1 MKLELKS
8 IGYWSL
14 IKISFVVNLVGGFII
29 GFFFALFVGFFLS
42 LADKLGTMGGMPI
55 PMDEI
60 PSIGLLIIIYP
71 FLFGFFGAVFNT
83 ILYVIIAFIYN
94 VGAKVLGGVELE
106 FGEVAQVAPAPAP
119 TYQPTPE
126 PYYQR
131 STPPPPPPVQPWPS
145 EAPPT
150 AEPRREDQT
159 PPPAAGQ

>member
-1 MKLELKS
+1 MKLELKA

-42 LADKLGTMGGMPI
+42 LAERLGTMGGMSI

-60 PSIGLLIIIYP
+60 PSIGLLIILYP
-71 FLFGFFGAVFNT
+71 ILFGFFGAVFNT
-83 ILYVIIAFIYN
+83 LLYVIIAFIYN
-94 VGAKVLGGVELE
+94 VGAKFLGGVELE

-119 TYQPTPE
+119 PYQPAPE

-131 STPPPPPPVQPWPS
+131 PSPPPPPPVQPWPS
-145 EAPPT
+145 ETPPPM
-150 AEPRREDQT
+150 EPRRDGQT